1 MRILLLTQFFYPPTV
16 GGEERHVSDLS
27 LELAAR
33 GHAVSVVT
41 LWQRGLPEFEIDRGV
56 RIHRIRGTMQR
67 MGMLFSENDRQYAP
81 PFPDPEVT
89 WRLRHI
95 ILAEHPEI
103 IHAHNWMVHSFTP
116 LKTWSKAKLVVSL
129 HDYSLLCVQK
139 RLMRYNECCTGPGL
153 RKCLECSTQF
163 YGIIKGPASTLAN
176 FFWGEQ
182 ERRAVDMFLPVSQ
195 AVVAGTQLDKHKTP
209 YRIIPNFVPEHIDTV
224 CDDNNPLLAQLPQG
238 DFLLF
243 VGDVTHD
250 KGAAVL
256 LKAYAELDTQM
267 PLVFIGRPFL
277 PELATDLP
285 PRVFLLGK
293 WPHDVV
299 MAAWSRC
306 AIGLVPSIVAETFG
320 IVALEAMYMGKPVIA
335 ARSGGLSDV
344 VVDGETGFL
353 VPPGD
358 PQALRRAMQV
368 LLDDPTRRASMGA
381 MAKQRAMTF
390 QAKSVIPR
398 IEQVYQELLGA
409 KPAPESSLLLSGSR

>member
-1 MRILLLTQFFYPPTV
+1 MRQDV
-16 GGEERHVSDLS
+16 
-27 LELAAR
+27 
-33 GHAVSVVT
+33 
-41 LWQRGLPEFEIDRGV
+41 
-56 RIHRIRGTMQR
+56 
-67 MGMLFSENDRQYAP
+67 
-81 PFPDPEVT
+81 
-89 WRLRHI
+89 
-95 ILAEHPEI
+95 
-103 IHAHNWMVHSFTP
+103 
-116 LKTWSKAKLVVSL
+116 
-129 HDYSLLCVQK
+129 
-139 RLMRYNECCTGPGL
+139 CCTGPGL
-153 RKCLECSTQF
+153 RKCLACSTQF
-163 YGIIKGPASTLAN
+163 YGMLKGPASTLAN

-195 AVVAGTQLDKHKTP
+195 AVVEGALLDKHNVP
-209 YRIIPNFVPEHIDTV
+209 YRIIPNFIPEQMDTV
-224 CDDNNPLLAQLPQG
+224 DDDDNPLLAQLPEE

-243 VGDVTHD
+243 VGDVTLD

-256 LKAYAELDTQM
+256 LKAYAELDTRM

-277 PELATDLP
+277 PDLDTNLP

-299 MAAWSRC
+299 MGAWSRC
-306 AIGLVPSIVAETFG
+306 SIGLVPSIVAETFG

-358 PQALRRAMQV
+358 PQALRNAMQV
-368 LLDDPTRRASMGA
+368 LLDDPIRRASMGA
-381 MAKQRAMTF
+381 MAKQRAATF

-409 KPAPESSLLLSGSR
+409 NPTPARSLQLSGSR